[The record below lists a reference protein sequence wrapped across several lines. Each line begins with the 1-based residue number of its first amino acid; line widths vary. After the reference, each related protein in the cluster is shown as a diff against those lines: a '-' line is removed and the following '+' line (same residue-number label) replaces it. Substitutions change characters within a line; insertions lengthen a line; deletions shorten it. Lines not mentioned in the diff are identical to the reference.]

1 MKVWQ
6 KIVIAT
12 IGSGFIGG
20 LTFSAGMY
28 PEWSAVMAYLSL
40 AISGK
45 RNSVYF
51 LMASVM
57 LVFIVCLRLSF

>member
-40 AISGK
+40 AISGTM
-45 RNSVYF
+45 S
-51 LMASVM
+51 
-57 LVFIVCLRLSF
+57 IVIGWPPKPTEV